1 MMAYWS
7 NPKDSKITSRILTLG
22 NGVNTYNNMYAINQ
36 SEAVDSRNVSSKNY
50 PALSVRQGSSLSFG
64 TDVAVITT
72 PNGATARGGATF
84 HVVDGTTWKYWN
96 GSAFVNV
103 ATGLTNATAKF
114 VEFATAT
121 TKYTIMCNGT
131 EKKSYDGTTVA
142 DLTEAPATKLIC
154 VDDNRL
160 YALKDKKIYYS
171 SFGDL
176 TDFTTVNDSGVRTI
190 VGMIGD
196 ETAIAAYQDIVIAF
210 SDKTMHLLYGDDYE
224 NFQLMDP
231 IQAGCISDRSIV
243 EHDSKLYFMDYGQY
257 KLFTGGFPVDV
268 SQKVKKYL
276 EAINYTHKAKIV
288 AGTQGRYIYLSI
300 PYGASATTNN
310 ITLEYDTETRN
321 WYIIDKGY
329 LNFVNIGEFL
339 YGVRTN
345 GVVDKMNTGTA
356 DGSTAIVW
364 YHNTGILNAIPVKPN
379 TTLANIY
386 MECLVPAGSTLT
398 VKYCETTDD
407 ADFTTIKSIT
417 ASADEQKA
425 RVQIPTSVLAN
436 SERYRLQFSG
446 TGPCT
451 IYFVE
456 LHESTQRW

>member
-1 MMAYWS
+1 MAYWK
-7 NPKDSKITSRILTLG
+7 NPQDSKITSRIITLG
-22 NGVNTYNNMYAINQ
+22 DGVNTYNNMYAINQ

-64 TDVAVITT
+64 TDSAVITT
-72 PNGATARGGATF
+72 PNGAIARGSSVF
-84 HVVDGTTWKYWN
+84 HIVDGTTWKYWN
-96 GSAFVNV
+96 GSAFVNI
-103 ATGLTNATAKF
+103 ATGLANVTAKLLDF
-114 VEFATAT
+114 NRPTGTF
-121 TKYTIMCNGT
+121 TILLNGT
-131 EKKSYDGTTVA
+131 DKKIYDGTTVA
-142 DLTEAPATKLIC
+142 DLTQAPDTKLIC
-154 VDDNRL
+154 VDDDRL
-160 YALKDKKIYYS
+160 YALKDKIIHYS
-171 SFGDL
+171 AFTDP
-176 TDFTTVNDSGVRTI
+176 TDFSTVFDSGTRSVS
-190 VGMIGD
+190 GMQGT
-196 ETAIAAYQDIVIAF
+196 ETAIVAYQDIVIAF
-210 SDKTMHLLYGDDYE
+210 SDKTMHLLYGDDFE

-257 KLFTGGFPVDV
+257 KVFTGGFPVDI

-288 AGTQGRYIYLSI
+288 AGVQGRYIYVSI
-300 PYGASATTNN
+300 PYGSSATTNN

-339 YGVRTN
+339 YGVRID

-356 DGSTAIVW
+356 DGSTAIAW
-364 YHNTGILNAIPVKPN
+364 YHNTGILNAVPVKPN

-386 MECLVPAGSTLT
+386 MEVLLPTGSTMT
-398 VKYCETTDD
+398 VKQCESTDD
-407 ADFTTIKSIT
+407 ADFTLIKTLS

-425 RVQIPTSVLAN
+425 RIQVPTSTLAS
-436 SERYRLQFSG
+436 SERYRLQVAG
-446 TGPCT
+446 TGPAT

-456 LHESTQRW
+456 LHESTQRG

>member
-1 MMAYWS
+1 MAYWS
-7 NPKDSKITSRILTLG
+7 NPKDSKITSRVITLG
-22 NGVNTYNNMYAINQ
+22 DGVNTYNNMYAINQ

-64 TDVAVITT
+64 TDVTPITT
-72 PNGATARGGATF
+72 PNGAGSRDGATF

-103 ATGLTNATAKF
+103 ATGLTNATAKI
-114 VEFATAT
+114 VEFNRATDT
-121 TKYTIMCNGT
+121 LTLLFNGT
-131 EKKSYDGTTVA
+131 EKKAYDGTTVT
-142 DLTEAPATKLIC
+142 DLTQAPATKLIC
-154 VDDNRL
+154 VDDDRL
-160 YALKDKKIYYS
+160 YALKDKTIYYS
-171 SFGDL
+171 SFRDP
-176 TDFTTVNDSGVRTI
+176 TDFTTVFDSGTRTV

-196 ETAIAAYQDIVIAF
+196 ETAIVAYQDTVIAF
-210 SDKTMHLLYGDDYE
+210 SDKTMHLLYGDDFE

-257 KLFTGGFPVDV
+257 KVFTGGFPVDI

-276 EAINYTHKAKIV
+276 EAINYTYKANIV
-288 AGTQGRYIYLSI
+288 AGSQGRYIYLSI

-321 WYIIDKGY
+321 WYILDKGY

-345 GVVDKMNTGTA
+345 GEIDKMNTGTA
-356 DGSTAIVW
+356 DGATAINW
-364 YHNTGILNAIPVKPN
+364 YHNTGILNPVPVKPN

-386 MECLVPAGSTLT
+386 MEILLPSGSTLT
-398 VKYCETTDD
+398 VKYCLTTDD
-407 ADFTTIKSIT
+407 ADFTLIT
-417 ASADEQKA
+417 NISASNDEQKV
-425 RVQIPTSVLAN
+425 RVQIPTSILAN
-436 SERYRLQFSG
+436 SERYRLQFAG